1 MRAIKFIMILYL
13 SLVFQI
19 SLAAS
24 SGEDVVNSEICMY
37 IFYYEDCESC
47 EHIINDFL
55 PQILSEYQDR
65 VIIKYFELNNPE
77 NYEILINFEEAYNNT
92 YEESPIIII
101 GEYFLDYMGI
111 EEELEK
117 ILEKYSKNGIPFQKL
132 ELIKGASYTEIP
144 AWEEQIEK
152 ENRVIKPEL
161 PTIYLA
167 YFYELGCKECDRAE
181 YQIKYLQW
189 KYKNLVVKKFNIDN
203 VEIKKLAEA
212 LGELYNVPESKR
224 MITPSV
230 FIGQDYLTGKDV
242 NDRNLIELIE
252 KYQYKGTK
260 LPWLRA
266 ENYLEKAENNIISR
280 FKGLEITTVF
290 LAGLVDGVNPCA
302 FVTIVF
308 FISYLAFV
316 GRKGKALLLVGL
328 TFTVAVLMTYF
339 LIGLGFLKFIQSLSF
354 IPILARIVYI
364 LTAGGVIVLG
374 VLCIYDYMKYSED
387 DYDESILKLPNFLHK
402 KIHNV
407 IRERVRMRNY
417 LLAAFITGFF
427 ISILE
432 FACTGQVYLPTII
445 FVTNIQSLKAR
456 AILYLIFYNFCFI
469 LPLILVF
476 LLAYKGMT
484 SERLSAFWKKR
495 GKMVKLLMAIVFF
508 CLAGLL
514 IFYIV

>member
-1 MRAIKFIMILYL
+1 M
-13 SLVFQI
+13 
-19 SLAAS
+19 
-24 SGEDVVNSEICMY
+24 
-37 IFYYEDCESC
+37 
-47 EHIINDFL
+47 
-55 PQILSEYQDR
+55 
-65 VIIKYFELNNPE
+65 
-77 NYEILINFEEAYNNT
+77 
-92 YEESPIIII
+92 
-101 GEYFLDYMGI
+101 
-111 EEELEK
+111 
-117 ILEKYSKNGIPFQKL
+117 
-132 ELIKGASYTEIP
+132 
-144 AWEEQIEK
+144 
-152 ENRVIKPEL
+152 
-161 PTIYLA
+161 
-167 YFYELGCKECDRAE
+167 
-181 YQIKYLQW
+181 
-189 KYKNLVVKKFNIDN
+189 
-203 VEIKKLAEA
+203 
-212 LGELYNVPESKR
+212 
-224 MITPSV
+224 
-230 FIGQDYLTGKDV
+230 TGKDV

-252 KYQYKGTK
+252 KYQYKRTK
-260 LPWLRA
+260 PPWLRA

-328 TFTVAVLMTYF
+328 AFTVAVLMTYF

-445 FVTNIQSLKAR
+445 FVTNIQSLKSR

-495 GKMVKLLMAIVFF
+495 GKMAKLLMAIVFF